1 MTDFTCNTN
10 YLQPTGFK
18 ITISKENYPYL
29 SFFAQS
35 IQHPS
40 LEVEPVELGYK
51 RLSNMPFIG
60 EKITNGQVVI
70 EALLD
75 EEMGIYQEVYN
86 WLNRM
91 VEEPHQLNTSLTESG
106 QIPDYCDMRIE
117 ILTSSN
123 NKNRTIKYVNSFP
136 VSLGDIQMAATNE
149 DTYLTLP
156 LTFRFDYFDF
166 L

>member
-1 MTDFTCNTN
+1 MTDFTCDTN

-40 LEVEPVELGYK
+40 LEVEPVEMGYK

-60 EKITNGQVVI
+60 EKITNGQVVV

-75 EEMGIYQEVYN
+75 ERMNIYSEVYD

-91 VEEPHQLNTSLTESG
+91 VEEPHQLNTSLAGT
-106 QIPDYCDMRIE
+106 QTPDYCDIRIE

-123 NKNRTIKYVNSFP
+123 NANRVIQYVNGFP

-149 DTYLTLP
+149 DTYLTVP
-156 LTFRFDYFDF
+156 LTFRFDYFEF

>member
-1 MTDFTCNTN
+1 MTDFTCDTN

-35 IQHPS
+35 IQHPA
-40 LEVEPVELGYK
+40 LEVEPVEMGYK
-51 RLSNMPFIG
+51 RLTNMPIVG
-60 EKITNGQVVI
+60 DKITNGQVVL

-75 EEMGIYQEVYN
+75 EEMNLYAEVYN
-86 WLNRM
+86 WLQRM
-91 VEEPHQLNTSLTESG
+91 VEAPHTLNTSLTKPD
-106 QIPDYCDMRIE
+106 QIADYCDIRIE

-123 NKNRTIKYVNSFP
+123 NPNRVIKYINGFP

-149 DTYLTLP
+149 DTYLTVP
-156 LTFRFDYFDF
+156 LTFRFDYFEF
-166 L
+166 V

>member
-1 MTDFTCNTN
+1 MTDFTCDTN

-35 IQHPS
+35 IQHPA
-40 LEVEPVELGYK
+40 LDVEPVEMGYK

-75 EEMGIYQEVYN
+75 ERMNLYSEVYD
-86 WLNRM
+86 WLQRM
-91 VEEPHQLNTSLTESG
+91 VETPHTLNTALNSTE
-106 QIPDYCDMRIE
+106 IPDYCDIRIE

-123 NKNRTIKYVNSFP
+123 NSNRVIKYVNGFP

-149 DTYLTLP
+149 DTYLTVP
-156 LTFRFDYFDF
+156 LTFRFDYFEF
-166 L
+166 V